1 MKIKNVKF
9 WESLGRFRVRPTY
22 LFLGF
27 AVFLGLLIG
36 ASIILGQRSPR
47 LAGVNHLAELGYIC
61 DSDFVDDSYFLS
73 KCRHDADGSRGLL
86 VDIGIERI
94 LPENRAGRE
103 NDLLGAYPWVWLP
116 DDGPFLQAGT
126 RMTITRK
133 DTFPVS
139 LGMEFEF
146 VTSSLLESDARF
158 LSLISALGPLPQD
171 MSCDAR
177 EWDYWQQQEYVGQ
190 GDIKDAVIVTSPDN
204 TESRLLFKQA
214 TGAVAITDK
223 IFEDN
228 HTVFCVGIR
237 YYDLNSEDA
246 DLPRYKMIRFTIPT
260 DVLREQM
267 RARLHAREVSRVF
280 DPDSAS
286 DIISAD
292 LTWQG
297 AGPSACEIDSQVA
310 CDNTFVLRGNGGTFT
325 PFDSISVSLP
335 DYWQDLSPQ
344 QRRNLNPYGC
354 DEEQAISVTDGKCL
368 YGNFMLWG
376 QWEGTPASLQI
387 ELPAGWS
394 ELSLEDQQALNPYGC
409 ISTSYINQKNGRCR
423 AGSWSIWGIAPV
435 SDSSNIS
442 QPLENPDLR
451 VLTFSN
457 AASKDAFFVARPS
470 QHPCSL
476 VLDGTLSHIIEGDLY
491 IIHIDQA
498 NADEEQRNGQH
509 ARLLFDQ
516 ISQYDEQASL
526 FDVAACHNLS
536 DDLNHYNLLCQQDAS
551 HRRCSDIGLS
561 ADTLAAVEAVAKQ
574 CKGLHAFTPRPP
586 TPVILAD
593 CLQLKDSIR
602 TDFIDSIQIVADFNH
617 PEYNVLAWG
626 GYAYYKHATKL
637 PYVLWNGQPGVVITQ
652 DWVVYEARFEMVAL
666 HEYLHKFYYQDLP
679 LKERLRFH
687 QEALALYEDNRP
699 MFFDYLGES
708 SLGEEVRTRVARHR
722 WGRMQD
728 HNAALIEDIN
738 AIRPQLLAVLPDE
751 IKEEYKAFLEDRHGL
766 VAFVYALSETYVNAE
781 LEKLHGYKV
790 FPDELLLSLDFNDQF
805 DEIAAS
811 HFNPEG
817 RLVGGVTNLE
827 LEDEYGEYEYR
838 ELARVYY
845 ALQQFFSEGYPIL
858 ALETA
863 HPLSD
868 WMQLHFDQ
876 LFDRS
881 GLTAYFVY
889 KARVDPVTNQGSQNE
904 LPVDPVVNPIST
916 PTSDPVDRPAPL
928 PNPTPLEQGSGED
941 YGQP

>member
-9 WESLGRFRVRPTY
+9 WESLGRFRIRPTY
-22 LFLGF
+22 LFLGL

-36 ASIILGQRSPR
+36 ASIVLGQRSPR

-61 DSDFVDDSYFLS
+61 DSDFVDDNYFLS
-73 KCRHDADGSRGLL
+73 KCRHDADGSRGSL
-86 VDIGIERI
+86 VDVGIERV

-116 DDGPFLQAGT
+116 DDGSFLQAGT
-126 RMTITRK
+126 RMTIKRK
-133 DTFPVS
+133 NTFPVS

-146 VTSSLLESDARF
+146 ATSSLPESDARF
-158 LSLISALGPLPQD
+158 LSSISTVGPLPQD
-171 MSCDAR
+171 LSCDAR
-177 EWDYWQQQEYVGQ
+177 EWDDWQKREYAVLGYT
-190 GDIKDAVIVTSPDN
+190 KDAVIVTSPDN
-204 TESRLLFKQA
+204 TESRLLFKQNTA
-214 TGAVAITDK
+214 TVATTDK
-223 IFEDN
+223 IFEDDQN
-228 HTVFCVGIR
+228 VFCVGVR

-246 DLPRYKMIRFTIPT
+246 DLPRHIRIRFTIPT

-280 DPDSAS
+280 DPDSSS

-292 LTWQG
+292 LTPPG
-297 AGPSACEIDSQVA
+297 IAAGVAATDCEIDPQPA
-310 CDNTFVLRGNGGTFT
+310 CSNTSALLGAGGIFT

-354 DEEQAISVTDGKCL
+354 DEQQAVSVTDGRCL

-376 QWEGTPASLQI
+376 QWGGSPASLQI

-394 ELSLEDQQALNPYGC
+394 ELSLEDKKALNPYGC
-409 ISTSYINQKNGRCR
+409 TLGSYYNINQQSGRCLS
-423 AGSWSIWGIAPV
+423 GSWSIWGIAPV
-435 SDSSNIS
+435 SDSSNVG
-442 QPLENPDLR
+442 QVLENPDLR
-451 VLTFSN
+451 VLTFKN
-457 AASKDAFFVARPS
+457 ADSKDAFFVARPG

-491 IIHIDQA
+491 IIHIDQET
-498 NADEEQRNGQH
+498 ADEEQRNGQH

-526 FDVAACHNLS
+526 FDVAACRNLS

-551 HRRCSDIGLS
+551 SRRCSDIGLS
-561 ADTLAAVEAVAKQ
+561 ADTLAAVEAVARQ
-574 CKGLHAFTPRPP
+574 CQGLHAFTPRPP

-593 CLQLKDSIR
+593 CLQLKDSVR

-617 PEYNVLAWG
+617 PEYNALIWG
-626 GYAYYKHATKL
+626 GYAHYKHDTKL

-652 DWVVYEARFEMVAL
+652 DWVAYEARFEMVAL

-738 AIRPQLLAVLPDE
+738 AIRPQLLAILPGE

-781 LEKLHGYKV
+781 LEKLYGYKV

-827 LEDEYGEYEYR
+827 LEDEYGEYQYR

-881 GLTAYFVY
+881 GLTAYFAY
-889 KARVDPVTNQGSQNE
+889 QARVDPIMNQGSQNE
-904 LPVDPVVNPIST
+904 LPVNPVDNPT
-916 PTSDPVDRPAPL
+916 PTSNSEDR
-928 PNPTPLEQGSGED
+928 PTPLPDPIPLKQGS
-941 YGQP
+941 Y